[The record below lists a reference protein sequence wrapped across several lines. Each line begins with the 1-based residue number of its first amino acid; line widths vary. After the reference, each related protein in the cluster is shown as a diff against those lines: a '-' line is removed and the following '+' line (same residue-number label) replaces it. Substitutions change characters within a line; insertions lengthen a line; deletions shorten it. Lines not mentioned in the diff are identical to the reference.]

1 VNAKTNSNYQTAK
14 NMKSLMLHIF
24 SITETETS
32 SNVTDYP
39 CLSQNEMR
47 IDSNSN

>member
-1 VNAKTNSNYQTAK
+1 MNAKTNSNYQTTK

-32 SNVTDYP
+32 SNVTDHL
-39 CLSQNEMR
+39 CLSQDEVR
-47 IDSNSN
+47 IVSNSN